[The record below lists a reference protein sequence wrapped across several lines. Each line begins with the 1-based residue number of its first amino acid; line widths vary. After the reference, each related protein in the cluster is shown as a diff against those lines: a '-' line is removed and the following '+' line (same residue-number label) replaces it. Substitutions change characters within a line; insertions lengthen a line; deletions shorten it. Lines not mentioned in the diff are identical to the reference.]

1 MGEVVSIKEQRALTL
16 PWGNEI
22 DSLVIPPTKWIVE
35 DFLPRGSIRYSYM
48 DDTPVSLTDMSV
60 CVSLGVIVTIWL
72 RYWLLAI
79 RLTLCY

>member
-48 DDTPVSLTDMSV
+48 DDTPVSLTDTSVSVTDMSV
-60 CVSLGVIVTIWL
+60 CVSLGCHRNNI
-72 RYWLLAI
+72 A
-79 RLTLCY
+79 